1 MENTRFP
8 VRGIVAVLVA
18 LLVIFFL
25 FVLLIMGGK
34 FFYVLKEVDA
44 GEVGVQIAGGRV
56 KAVVGPGVY
65 SDFGLYVSMV
75 KVSSQAIPFTVEDP
89 EVITK
94 DKQRMGAVVS
104 GDIFRPGETE
114 KDLLRT
120 NWSKY
125 RGLFTDDAIAVA
137 KIQDFAKQ
145 AMKVCIG
152 ANTFDNNT
160 IGSARDELRACIDS
174 EIDELA
180 QSVGL
185 VVRNVVVPDI
195 IISEEAQRGLDAIV
209 QSRLDTEKAAQD
221 ELKAK
226 AEADAEQARVE
237 GEIRVEQAR
246 LQETTRQQIALAEL
260 ERDRVRAQ
268 LEIIEAERVNKLA
281 ALETE
286 RQEIE
291 ARKANEILAA
301 ELDVTIRGL
310 EADALEAKARGEVAY
325 QAQLASLYA
334 DYPEYREILIV
345 QANASALSQTD
356 KVIFTLEGMAPTLV
370 LPGPGIVPTVETGVQ
385 PQ

>member
-1 MENTRFP
+1 
-8 VRGIVAVLVA
+8 
-18 LLVIFFL
+18 
-25 FVLLIMGGK
+25 
-34 FFYVLKEVDA
+34 
-44 GEVGVQIAGGRV
+44 
-56 KAVVGPGVY
+56 
-65 SDFGLYVSMV
+65 MV

-185 VVRNVVVPDI
+185 MVKNVVVPDI

-260 ERDRVRAQ
+260 ERDRVKAQ

-310 EADALEAKARGEVAY
+310 EADAMEAKARGEIAY